1 MLFAALLLSLV
12 LIFSGGCLLE
22 KKGYICFNNLKPK
35 IFIHEVGTKKCDD
48 FSEFAQWIAAYL
60 QLA

>member
-22 KKGYICFNNLKPK
+22 KKGYICFNNLK
-35 IFIHEVGTKKCDD
+35 TKN
-48 FSEFAQWIAAYL
+48 INT
-60 QLA
+60 